1 MQTHIDLTCATT
13 KKKKKEASGTRRT
26 FNSSGNRRHRPKIMR
41 QLYVKNRKPRGK
53 LTKVELLRKSWLVG
67 QKDGYIKENP
77 TAMRE

>member
-1 MQTHIDLTCATT
+1 
-13 KKKKKEASGTRRT
+13 
-26 FNSSGNRRHRPKIMR
+26 MR

-67 QKDGYIKENP
+67 QKDGYIKENS